1 MPVRSSIVE
10 QECLLTFSV
19 ARGLTRA
26 SFGMPD
32 TSRAARYVLKDY
44 VNARLLY
51 CHPPPGMDA
60 DEYMS
65 SSREQTRALLEAAHQ
80 AGKKRAP
87 VTRVGKGADTFVAA
101 APADPMGPVPN
112 ADEPAGRQATSKSVR
127 QNAASAP
134 DRSASQTARALDG
147 SFFAEEG
154 PAARPQ
160 VLGALRGGKQADNLG
175 GYSRST
181 MYPHQRMLG
190 PDGKPIDPAQAQ
202 AQGMVPVRAKA
213 SKKHYKGKEGKQ
225 RSGRG
230 YDL

>member
-1 MPVRSSIVE
+1 
-10 QECLLTFSV
+10 
-19 ARGLTRA
+19 
-26 SFGMPD
+26 
-32 TSRAARYVLKDY
+32 
-44 VNARLLY
+44 
-51 CHPPPGMDA
+51 MDA

-65 SSREQTRALLEAAHQ
+65 TSREQTREMIEAAHQ

-101 APADPMGPVPN
+101 APADPMGPAPS
-112 ADEPAGRQATSKSVR
+112 DEPAGRQATSKSVR

-160 VLGALRGGKQADNLG
+160 VLGALKGGKQANDLG

-190 PDGKPIDPAQAQ
+190 PDGNPIDPEKAQ
-202 AQGMVPVRAKA
+202 AQGMVPVRAKP